1 MIFLIIVFF
10 ISLILNFVL
19 GYYLIKFARII
30 FSIEELLSNA
40 LEVLEATK
48 NGMQGLIQLNFLID
62 VEEIKIPLTKAI
74 ENIKMSELALGKLIQ
89 NFTNLSKNKYVFTR
103 IEIDNE
109 EEE

>member
-1 MIFLIIVFF
+1 M
-10 ISLILNFVL
+10 
-19 GYYLIKFARII
+19 IKFARII